1 MTRVLLVGAMAT
13 GKSTVGRALAEL
25 LGCGYLDN
33 DDLLLAATGRT
44 ARALA
49 AADGERALREAE
61 SDVLT
66 EVLATPAPWV
76 AGLAAGVVVDEA
88 DRERIAESGAF
99 VVWLAAPA
107 QVLADRAASGAHRP
121 WLGDDARAVLE
132 RLVAERAPFYAEVAD
147 EVVDVSEDD
156 PQDIAARLAQRIG

>member
-13 GKSTVGRALAEL
+13 GKSTVGRALAGL
-25 LGCGYLDN
+25 LDCPYLDN

-49 AADGERALREAE
+49 AAEGESALRDAE
-61 SDVLT
+61 SDVLA

-76 AGLAAGVVVDEA
+76 AGAAAGVVTDAA
-88 DRERIAESGAF
+88 DRERIADSGAV

-107 QVLADRAASGAHRP
+107 EVLARRVASGAHRP
-121 WLGDDARAVLE
+121 WIDGDPRAALE

-147 EVVDVSEDD
+147 EVVDVSHDD
-156 PQDIAARLAQRIG
+156 PRDIALRLAQQLG